1 MVTTTSFP
9 YSIVRFCT
17 MNEVQVETIKY
28 EVLGKTFIMF
38 SQKKEIL
45 DICSLACEK
54 FTGGEKT
61 AK

>member
-1 MVTTTSFP
+1 
-9 YSIVRFCT
+9 